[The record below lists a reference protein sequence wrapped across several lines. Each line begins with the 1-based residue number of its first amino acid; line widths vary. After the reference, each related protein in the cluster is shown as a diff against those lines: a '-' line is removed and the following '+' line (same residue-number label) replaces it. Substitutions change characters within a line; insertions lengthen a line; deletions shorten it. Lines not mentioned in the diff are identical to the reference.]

1 MVPLV
6 FKTSVGPRR
15 SWVGSIPIRL
25 RHFWTG
31 NLSFEIPDLWWIAM
45 EKARA
50 ILASL
55 LVVLGAGL
63 LAFGFLHN
71 SIPVSSKPVA
81 EPVLPAL
88 DGEPTPPTLP
98 VAAQTALA
106 SEPAVTQEVARG
118 GVTRDAVSGRI
129 EKTYEGTV
137 APKAC
142 PT

>member
-1 MVPLV
+1 
-6 FKTSVGPRR
+6 
-15 SWVGSIPIRL
+15 
-25 RHFWTG
+25 
-31 NLSFEIPDLWWIAM
+31 M

-55 LVVLGAGL
+55 LVVIGAGL
-63 LAFGFLHN
+63 LAFGLSRN
-71 SIPVSSKPVA
+71 SIAVSSKPVA

-98 VAAQTALA
+98 VVAQTELV

-118 GVTRDAVSGRI
+118 GVARDAESGRI
-129 EKTYEGTV
+129 EKTYEGTA

>member
-1 MVPLV
+1 
-6 FKTSVGPRR
+6 
-15 SWVGSIPIRL
+15 
-25 RHFWTG
+25 
-31 NLSFEIPDLWWIAM
+31 M

-63 LAFGFLHN
+63 LAFGLSRN
-71 SIPVSSKPVA
+71 SIAVSSKPAA

-98 VAAQTALA
+98 VAARTELA

-118 GVTRDAVSGRI
+118 GVTRDAASGRI
-129 EKTYEGTV
+129 EKTYEGTA